1 MQLLTLLFR
10 GATVG
15 TLHAEIADGLLAG
28 DLSPRPG
35 FEVLRA
41 AIGDASRAL
50 TNHGF
55 LPPAG
60 ARTVYQFTPDT
71 RRLFMQRYSIDPWSS
86 PEAGA
91 QAAALH
97 LRETYDRTGSWGRA
111 VTEYIGGPDPRHWG
125 PQTRATP
132 LSACSCRRWEA
143 ARRHACS
150 RNCARSAA

>member
-60 ARTVYQFTPDT
+60 ARTGGVSQ
-71 RRLFMQRYSIDPWSS
+71 
-86 PEAGA
+86 AGDKAGTAALAAA
-91 QAAALH
+91 QALCEELE
-97 LRETYDRTGSWGRA
+97 LRDSRGQLMPTDWINVFGGRTLDEPVSVLATFDQAPSTVPAPLPPSHENDSGAEPRA
-111 VTEYIGGPDPRHWG
+111 G
-125 PQTRATP
+125 
-132 LSACSCRRWEA
+132 
-143 ARRHACS
+143 
-150 RNCARSAA
+150 